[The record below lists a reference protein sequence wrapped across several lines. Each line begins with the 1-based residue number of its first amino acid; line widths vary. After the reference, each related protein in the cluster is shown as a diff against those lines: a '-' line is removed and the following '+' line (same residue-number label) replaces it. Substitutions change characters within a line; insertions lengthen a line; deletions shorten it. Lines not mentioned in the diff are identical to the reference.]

1 MRKLLR
7 KPVTWIV
14 AAVLVVALGV
24 GAWLFQPWLLFVDET
39 VDEQLPQSQSSS
51 EAGDGGQSDGKET
64 GPVDLAAGDFVSQEH
79 TTSGEARL
87 VEQADGSH
95 VLAVEGLDTS
105 NGPDLRVWLTDQGV
119 DADEWFVYDDGY
131 HVELGELK
139 GNKGDQVYE
148 VPEKVDLDKVTSV
161 SVWCVRFSVSFGAA
175 PLVQE

>member
-14 AAVLVVALGV
+14 AVVLVVALGV
-24 GAWLFQPWLLFVDET
+24 GAWLFQPWLLFVDST
-39 VDEQLPQSQSSS
+39 VDEELPQSQATS
-51 EAGDGGQSDGKET
+51 GDDGGQSEEAET
-64 GPVDLAAGDFVSQEH
+64 GPVDIAAGDFVSQEH
-79 TTSGEARL
+79 TTSGKARL
-87 VEQADGSH
+87 VKQDDGSH
-95 VLAVEGLDTS
+95 VLAIEGLDTS

-139 GNKGDQVYE
+139 GNKGDQVYQ
-148 VPEKVDLDKVTSV
+148 VPEDVKLDKVTSV

-175 PLVQE
+175 PLAQD